1 MPACKRQRDGFSL
14 VELLVAMAITLV
26 VAAGVSRVFIA
37 TGHSYRLQD
46 SLARMQENAR
56 YVLETL
62 ATDLR
67 RAGYW
72 GGVTDLRRIEDNT
85 PAGSA
90 RGHRIGADDGSCTGP
105 EWALMLGNRVFGKD
119 DTRRDYSCLPAGA
132 GRTGDILV
140 VRYMAPWEVG
150 GSTTPSF
157 QPRQFYL
164 RGSVFEGKLFRGTD
178 QAAHPVTGAPSRV
191 AELVARAYYIHA
203 SAGTAAGCARHGD
216 IPALYRTTVSNGRLV
231 AAEVARGVEQLQ
243 VQYGID
249 SDGDNSVDRYIDAPP
264 ASDTAAWHRVIAVRF
279 WILLRG
285 ECPETGYTNNNRYRP
300 GNISL
305 TPADGYRRQLYSRTV
320 YLRNRVVQ
328 P

>member
-46 SLARMQENAR
+46 SLVRMQENAR
-56 YVLETL
+56 YALETL

-72 GGVTDLRRIEDNT
+72 GGVADLRRIEDHT
-85 PAGSA
+85 PSGSA
-90 RGHRIGADDGSCTGP
+90 RGYRVAADDGRCTGP
-105 EWALMLGNRVFGKD
+105 DWALMLGNSVFGKD
-119 DTRRDYSCLPAGA
+119 DSRRDYSCLPAGG

-164 RGSVFEGKLFRGTD
+164 RSSVFAGKLFRGAD
-178 QAAHPVTGAPSRV
+178 QAAHPVTGAPARV
-191 AELVARAYYIHA
+191 AELVARAYYIRA
-203 SAGTAAGCARHGD
+203 PAGTAAGCASHGD

-231 AAEVARGVEQLQ
+231 DAEITRGVEQLQ
-243 VQYGID
+243 MQYGID
-249 SDGDNSVDRYIDAPP
+249 GDGDGSVDRYIDAPP
-264 ASDTAAWHRVIAVRF
+264 ASDTSAWRRVIAVRF
-279 WILLRG
+279 WVLLRA
-285 ECPETGYTNNNRYRP
+285 ECPETGYTNRNRYRP
-300 GNISL
+300 GNVSL

-320 YLRNRVVQ
+320 YLRNRGMQ